1 MGFIT
6 ISHHHLRENM
16 FGTLFPSIMA
26 RHIQVYWQLT
36 DWIFTDCLEKYKEL
50 PASCFIHLFPNGI
63 FSGFQWH
70 RVRTTSN
77 LTSWSWSTVPKR
89 RAWVIFGDEF
99 CGECDFREVFLCLK
113 PVFFLMLVVFRK
125 AML

>member
-26 RHIQVYWQLT
+26 RRIQVYWQLFESFFVT

-50 PASCFIHLFPNGI
+50 PASCFFIFFQTDFLRG
-63 FSGFQWH
+63 FSG
-70 RVRTTSN
+70 T
-77 LTSWSWSTVPKR
+77 
-89 RAWVIFGDEF
+89 G
-99 CGECDFREVFLCLK
+99 
-113 PVFFLMLVVFRK
+113 
-125 AML
+125 